1 MIGRLNFLQPPGRP
15 DLTFSTEDFARALA
29 DHDYTFQTGST
40 VRGTVIGHG
49 SEGVMVEIGGKS
61 DAFLPLKE
69 ASLER
74 IESLEET
81 FPLGEEFE
89 FLIIRD
95 QDMEG
100 RVVLSLRRLLVQQV
114 WERLLEKEANK
125 DILDAQV
132 TGTNK
137 GGVIVDV
144 EGLRGFVPRSHLTQS
159 ADLDALVGQTLSVGF
174 LEVNQENNKLVL
186 SQRLAARSQA
196 MSTLEVGQL
205 VEGQIA
211 SLKPYGAF
219 VSFDGVT
226 GLLHINQ
233 ISQNYVDSLNNL
245 FKAGQDIKAII
256 VSLDEQRGRISL
268 STKVLEKYPGEV
280 LKEFDTV
287 MADVDNRLQNVGKM
301 LANSEL

>member
-1 MIGRLNFLQPPGRP
+1 
-15 DLTFSTEDFARALA
+15 LTFSTEDFARALA
-29 DHDYTFQTGST
+29 DHDYNFQTGST

-49 SEGVMVEIGGKS
+49 SEGAMVEIGGKS

-81 FPLGEEFE
+81 LPLGEEFE

-100 RVVLSLRRLLVQQV
+100 RVVLSLRRLMVQRV
-114 WERLLEKEANK
+114 WERLVEKEANK
-125 DILDAQV
+125 DIMDVNV

-144 EGLRGFVPRSHLTQS
+144 EGLRGFVPRSHLNQS
-159 ADLDALVGQTLSVGF
+159 EDLEALVGTTLTVGF
-174 LEVNQENNKLVL
+174 LEVNQDSNKLVL
-186 SQRLAARSQA
+186 SQRVAARSQA
-196 MSTLEVGQL
+196 MSTLEIGQL
-205 VEGQIA
+205 VSGKIA

-219 VSFDGVT
+219 INFDGVT

-233 ISQNYVDSLNNL
+233 ISKNYVDSLPNL
-245 FKAGQDIKAII
+245 LTVGQDIKAII
-256 VSLDEQRGRISL
+256 VSLDENRGRISL

-287 MADVDNRLQNVGKM
+287 MADVENRLQNVGQL
-301 LANSEL
+301 LAESDL

>member
-1 MIGRLNFLQPPGRP
+1 
-15 DLTFSTEDFARALA
+15 LTFSTEDFARALA
-29 DHDYTFQTGST
+29 DHDYNFQTGST
-40 VRGTVIGHG
+40 VRGTVIGYG

-74 IESLEET
+74 IENLEET
-81 FPLGEEFE
+81 LPLGEEFD

-95 QDMEG
+95 QDMDG
-100 RVVLSLRRLLVQQV
+100 RVVLSLRRLMVQRV

-125 DILDAQV
+125 DILDVKV

-144 EGLRGFVPRSHLTQS
+144 EGLRGFIPRSHLAQS
-159 ADLDALVGQTLSVGF
+159 DDLDSLVDSTLSVGF
-174 LEVNQENNKLVL
+174 LEVNQEANKLVL
-186 SQRLAARSQA
+186 SQRIAARSQA

-205 VEGQIA
+205 VQGKIA

-233 ISQNYVDSLNNL
+233 ISQNYVDSLPNL
-245 FKAGQDIKAII
+245 LKAGQDIKAII

-268 STKVLEKYPGEV
+268 STKLLEKYPGEV
-280 LKEFDTV
+280 LKEFDAV
-287 MADVDNRLQNVGKM
+287 MEDVDNRLQNVGKM

>member
-1 MIGRLNFLQPPGRP
+1 MDYERGGPT
-15 DLTFSTEDFARALA
+15 LTFSTEDFARALA

-49 SEGVMVEIGGKS
+49 SEGAMVEIGGKS

-69 ASLER
+69 AALGR
-74 IESLEET
+74 IENIEET
-81 FPLGEEFE
+81 LPLGEEYE

-95 QDMEG
+95 QDREG
-100 RVVLSLRRLLVQQV
+100 RVVLSLRRLMVQRV
-114 WERLLEKEANK
+114 WDRLAEKEANK
-125 DILDAQV
+125 DILDVQV

-144 EGLRGFVPRSHLTQS
+144 EGLRGFVPRSHLHQS
-159 ADLDALVGQTLSVGF
+159 EDLEALVGETLSVGF
-174 LEVNQENNKLVL
+174 LEVNPEDNKLVL
-186 SQRLAARSQA
+186 SQRMAARSQA
-196 MSTLEVGQL
+196 MSILEIGQL
-205 VEGQIA
+205 ISGKVA

-219 VSFDGVT
+219 VSFAGVT

-233 ISQNYVDSLNNL
+233 ISKNYVDSLPNL
-245 FKAGQDIKAII
+245 LQVGQDLKAII
-256 VSLDEQRGRISL
+256 VSLDEERGRISL

-287 MADVDNRLQNVGKM
+287 MADAENRLQNVGKL
-301 LANSEL
+301 LAESDL

>member
-1 MIGRLNFLQPPGRP
+1 
-15 DLTFSTEDFARALA
+15 LTFSTEDFARALA
-29 DHDYTFQTGST
+29 DHDYNFQTGST
-40 VRGTVIGHG
+40 VRGTVIGYG

-74 IESLEET
+74 IENLEET
-81 FPLGEEFE
+81 LPLGEEFD

-95 QDMEG
+95 QDMDG
-100 RVVLSLRRLLVQQV
+100 RVVLSLRRLMVQRV

-125 DILDAQV
+125 DILDVKV

-144 EGLRGFVPRSHLTQS
+144 EGLRGFIPRSHLAQS
-159 ADLDALVGQTLSVGF
+159 DDLDSLVDSTLSVGF
-174 LEVNQENNKLVL
+174 LEVNQEANKLVL
-186 SQRLAARSQA
+186 SQRIAARSQA

-205 VEGQIA
+205 VQGKIA

-233 ISQNYVDSLNNL
+233 ISQNYVDSLPNL
-245 FKAGQDIKAII
+245 LKAGQDIKAII

-280 LKEFDTV
+280 LKEFDAV
-287 MADVDNRLQNVGKM
+287 MEDVDNRLQNVGKM

>member
-1 MIGRLNFLQPPGRP
+1 LDDERGGPT
-15 DLTFSTEDFARALA
+15 LTFSTEDFARALA

-49 SEGVMVEIGGKS
+49 SEGAMVEIGGKS

-81 FPLGEEFE
+81 LPLGEEFE

-95 QDMEG
+95 QDKEG
-100 RVVLSLRRLLVQQV
+100 RVVLSLRRLMVQRV
-114 WERLLEKEANK
+114 WEHLTEKEANK
-125 DILDAQV
+125 DIMDVKV

-144 EGLRGFVPRSHLTQS
+144 EGLRGFVPRSHLNQS
-159 ADLDALVGQTLSVGF
+159 EDLESLVGATLSVGF
-174 LEVNQENNKLVL
+174 LEVNPDDNKLVL
-186 SQRLAARSQA
+186 SQRIASRSQA
-196 MSTLEVGQL
+196 MSTLEIGQL
-205 VEGQIA
+205 ISGKVA

-219 VSFDGVT
+219 VNFEGVT

-233 ISQNYVDSLNNL
+233 ISKNYVDSLPNL
-245 FKAGQDIKAII
+245 LQVGQDIQAIV
-256 VSLDEQRGRISL
+256 VSLDESRGRISL

-287 MADVDNRLQNVGKM
+287 MADAENRLQNVGKL
-301 LANSEL
+301 LAESEL